1 MQQRSYGIS
10 GKDKE
15 AGRHLWMPVCFIMIS
30 CVILFGIIRYD
41 RSSQMPEDFSFY
53 FSFGTEN
60 NMFYD
65 SASKILV
72 KDQRA
77 KHPERYTTKL
87 DVSKA
92 QRKQIWEKVRQMDM
106 DAYPDRY
113 DPNPG
118 SMSSP
123 SLSIELTVSYGDYS
137 KTIQCDQI
145 AYTFEAKDQKGR
157 LFLQTCKDIMELLQN
172 SKEWKKLPQYE
183 RLYQ

>member
-1 MQQRSYGIS
+1 MRQKSYGIS

-15 AGRHLWMPVCFIMIS
+15 TIGYLWMPVCFIMIS

-41 RSSQMPEDFSFY
+41 RSNQMPEDFSFY

-65 SASKILV
+65 SASKVLV

-87 DVSKA
+87 AVSKA
-92 QRKQIWEKVRQMDM
+92 QRKQIWEKIRQMDM
-106 DAYPDRY
+106 DSYPDRY

-118 SMSSP
+118 SISSP

-183 RLYQ
+183 RLYR

>member
-1 MQQRSYGIS
+1 MQQKSYGIS

-15 AGRHLWMPVCFIMIS
+15 TIGYLWMPVCFIVIS
-30 CVILFGIIRYD
+30 CVIIFGIIRYD
-41 RSSQMPEDFSFY
+41 RSNQMPEDFSFY

-65 SASKILV
+65 SASKVLV

-87 DVSKA
+87 AVSKA
-92 QRKQIWEKVRQMDM
+92 QRKQIWEKIRQMDM
-106 DAYPDRY
+106 DSYPDRY

-118 SMSSP
+118 SISSP

-145 AYTFEAKDQKGR
+145 AYIFEAKDQKGR